1 MVTSTQPVGAGT
13 LTLGGD
19 ITVNRLGY
27 GTMQLTGPGVWG
39 LPRDPLSAVRLLIRV
54 IELGVNFLDTA
65 DAYGP
70 QIVEDLIR
78 EALHPYP
85 GDLTIA
91 TKVGLARTG
100 PAEWGWIPLGRP
112 EYLRQQTEM
121 SLRRLKL
128 ERIDLLQLHRVDPT
142 VPFEDQIGE
151 LKLLRDEG
159 KIRHVGLSEVSVDQ
173 LHAARQIVPIASV
186 QNLFNLTNRSASDVV
201 DYATAH
207 DIAFIP
213 YFPLATAGLDGAGS
227 ALDVIAHA
235 HGRTPAQIAL
245 AWLLRRSPIVL
256 PIPGTS
262 SEAHL
267 AQNVAAADITLS
279 DAEFEAL
286 SAAVPL
292 PDGRNE

>member
-1 MVTSTQPVGAGT
+1 MTSTRPIGAGT

-27 GTMQLTGPGVWG
+27 GTMQLTGAGVWG
-39 LPRDPLSAVRLLIRV
+39 PPRDPASAVRVLKRAV
-54 IELGVNFLDTA
+54 ELGVNFLDTA

-70 QIVEDLIR
+70 QTVEDLIT

-91 TKVGLARTG
+91 TKVGLVSTG

-121 SLRRLKL
+121 SLRRLRL

-159 KIRHVGLSEVSVDQ
+159 KIRHIGLSEVSVSQ

-186 QNLFNLTNRSASDVV
+186 QNLFNLANRSAADVV

-207 DIAFIP
+207 GIAFIP
-213 YFPLATAGLDGAGS
+213 YFPLATEGLEGPGG
-227 ALDVIAHA
+227 ALDVVARA
-235 HGRTPAQIAL
+235 HGASAAQIAL
-245 AWLLRRSPIVL
+245 AWLLRSSPNVL

-267 AQNVAAADITLS
+267 AQNLAAADITLS

-286 SAAVPL
+286 SAAVPPL
-292 PDGRNE
+292 DDKEI

>member
-1 MVTSTQPVGAGT
+1 MTSTRPIGAGT

-27 GTMQLTGPGVWG
+27 GTMQLTGAGVWG
-39 LPRDPLSAVRLLIRV
+39 PPRDPASAVRVLKRAV
-54 IELGVNFLDTA
+54 ELGVNFLDTA

-70 QIVEDLIR
+70 QTVEDLIT

-91 TKVGLARTG
+91 TKVGLVRTG

-121 SLRRLKL
+121 SLRRLRL

-159 KIRHVGLSEVSVDQ
+159 KIRHIGLSEVSVSQ

-186 QNLFNLTNRSASDVV
+186 QNLFNLANRSAADVV

-207 DIAFIP
+207 GIAFIP
-213 YFPLATAGLDGAGS
+213 YFPLATEGLEGPGG
-227 ALDVIAHA
+227 ALDVVARA
-235 HGRTPAQIAL
+235 HGASAAQIAL
-245 AWLLRRSPIVL
+245 AWLLRSSPNVL

-267 AQNVAAADITLS
+267 AQNLAAADITLS

-286 SAAVPL
+286 SAAVPPL
-292 PDGRNE
+292 DDKEI

>member
-1 MVTSTQPVGAGT
+1 MSSTQPAQAGT
-13 LTLGGD
+13 FALGGD
-19 ITVNRLGY
+19 LTVNRLGY

-39 LPRDPLSAVRLLIRV
+39 PPRDPASAVRLLKRV
-54 IELGVNFLDTA
+54 VELGVNFLDTA

-70 QIVEDLIR
+70 QTVEDLIT
-78 EALHPYP
+78 EALHPYSR
-85 GDLTIA
+85 DLVIA
-91 TKVGLARTG
+91 TKVGIARTG

-159 KIRHVGLSEVSVDQ
+159 KIRHIGLSEVSVSQ

-186 QNLFNLTNRSASDVV
+186 QNLFNLANRSAADVV
-201 DYATAH
+201 DYAT
-207 DIAFIP
+207 DNGIAFIP
-213 YFPLATAGLDGAGS
+213 YFPLATAGLQGAGG

-235 HGRTPAQIAL
+235 HGRTPGQIAL

-267 AQNVAAADITLS
+267 AQNIAAADISLS

-286 SAAVPL
+286 SATVPQ
-292 PDGRNE
+292 PDDKDV

>member
-1 MVTSTQPVGAGT
+1 MTSLRPVGAGT
-13 LTLGGD
+13 LTIGGD
-19 ITVNRLGY
+19 ITINRLGY
-27 GTMQLTGPGVWG
+27 GTMQLTEPGAWGP
-39 LPRDPLSAVRLLIRV
+39 PRDPESAVRLLKRV
-54 IELGVNFLDTA
+54 VELGVNFLDTA

-70 QIVEDLIR
+70 HVVEDLIR
-78 EALHPYP
+78 EALYPYP
-85 GDLTIA
+85 RGLTIA

-100 PAEWGWIPLGRP
+100 PSESGWIPLGRP

-159 KIRHVGLSEVSVDQ
+159 KIRHIGLSEVSVGQ
-173 LHAARQIVPIASV
+173 LQAARQIVPIASV
-186 QNLFNLTNRSASDVV
+186 QNLFNLANRSAADVV
-201 DYATAH
+201 DYATTH
-207 DIAFIP
+207 GIAFIP
-213 YFPLATAGLDGAGS
+213 YFPLATDGFEGS
-227 ALDVIAHA
+227 GGVLDVVAHA
-235 HGRTPAQIAL
+235 HGRAPAQIAL
-245 AWLLRRSPIVL
+245 AWLLHRSPIML

-262 SEAHL
+262 SGAHL
-267 AQNVAAADITLS
+267 AQNVAAADIVLS

-292 PDGRNE
+292 PNKSV

>member
-1 MVTSTQPVGAGT
+1 MTSTRPIGAGT

-27 GTMQLTGPGVWG
+27 GTMRLTGAGVWG
-39 LPRDPLSAVRLLIRV
+39 PPRDPASAVRVLKRAV
-54 IELGVNFLDTA
+54 ELGVNFLDTA

-70 QIVEDLIR
+70 QTVEDLIT

-91 TKVGLARTG
+91 TKVGLVRTG

-121 SLRRLKL
+121 SLRRLRL

-159 KIRHVGLSEVSVDQ
+159 KIRHIGLSEVSVSQ

-186 QNLFNLTNRSASDVV
+186 QNLFNLANRSAADVV

-207 DIAFIP
+207 GIAFIP
-213 YFPLATAGLDGAGS
+213 YFPLATEGLEGPGG
-227 ALDVIAHA
+227 ALDVVARA
-235 HGRTPAQIAL
+235 HGASAAQIAL
-245 AWLLRRSPIVL
+245 AWLLRSSPNVL

-267 AQNVAAADITLS
+267 AQNLAAADITLS

-286 SAAVPL
+286 SAAVPPL
-292 PDGRNE
+292 DDKEI

>member
-1 MVTSTQPVGAGT
+1 MTSTRPAEAGT

-27 GTMQLTGPGVWG
+27 GTMQLTGSGVWG
-39 LPRDPLSAVRLLIRV
+39 PPRDPASAVRLLKRV

-70 QIVEDLIR
+70 QTVEDLIA
-78 EALHPYP
+78 EALHPYSR
-85 GDLTIA
+85 DLVIA
-91 TKVGLARTG
+91 TKVGIARTG

-142 VPFEDQIGE
+142 VRFEDQIGE

-159 KIRHVGLSEVSVDQ
+159 KIRHIGLSEVSVDQ
-173 LHAARQIVPIASV
+173 LRAARQIVPIASV
-186 QNLFNLTNRSASDVV
+186 QNLFNLANRSAADVV
-201 DYATAH
+201 DYATANG
-207 DIAFIP
+207 IAFIP
-213 YFPLATAGLDGAGS
+213 YFPLATGGLESAGG
-227 ALDVIAHA
+227 ALDLIAHA
-235 HGRTPAQIAL
+235 HGRSPAQIAL

-267 AQNVAAADITLS
+267 AQNVAAGDIALS

-292 PDGRNE
+292 PDDKDV

>member
-1 MVTSTQPVGAGT
+1 MTSTRPVGAGT

-19 ITVNRLGY
+19 ITVNRIGY

-39 LPRDPLSAVRLLIRV
+39 PPRDPASAVRLLKRV
-54 IELGVNFLDTA
+54 VELGVNFLDTA

-70 QIVEDLIR
+70 QTVDDLIR
-78 EALHPYP
+78 EALHPYSR
-85 GDLTIA
+85 DLVIA
-91 TKVGLARTG
+91 TKVGIARTG

-128 ERIDLLQLHRVDPT
+128 GRIDLLQLHRVDPT

-159 KIRHVGLSEVSVDQ
+159 KIRHIGLSEVSVDQ
-173 LHAARQIVPIASV
+173 LHAAQQIVSIASV
-186 QNLFNLTNRSASDVV
+186 QNLFNLADRSAADVV

-207 DIAFIP
+207 GIAFIP
-213 YFPLATAGLDGAGS
+213 YFPLATGGMEGAGG

-235 HGRTPAQIAL
+235 HGSTPAQIAL

-267 AQNVAAADITLS
+267 AQNVAAGDIVLS

-292 PDGRNE
+292 PDDKDA

>member
-1 MVTSTQPVGAGT
+1 
-13 LTLGGD
+13 
-19 ITVNRLGY
+19 
-27 GTMQLTGPGVWG
+27 MQLTGAGVWG
-39 LPRDPLSAVRLLIRV
+39 PPRDPASAVRVLKRAV
-54 IELGVNFLDTA
+54 ELGVNFLDTA

-70 QIVEDLIR
+70 QTVEDLIT

-91 TKVGLARTG
+91 TKVGLVRTG

-121 SLRRLKL
+121 SLRRLRL

-159 KIRHVGLSEVSVDQ
+159 KIRHIGLSEVSVSQ

-186 QNLFNLTNRSASDVV
+186 QNLFNLANRSAADVV

-207 DIAFIP
+207 GIAFIP
-213 YFPLATAGLDGAGS
+213 YFPLATEGLEGPGG
-227 ALDVIAHA
+227 ALDLVAHA

-267 AQNVAAADITLS
+267 AQNVAAADIALS
-279 DAEFEAL
+279 DAEFEVL
-286 SAAVPL
+286 SAAVPPL
-292 PDGRNE
+292 DDKEV